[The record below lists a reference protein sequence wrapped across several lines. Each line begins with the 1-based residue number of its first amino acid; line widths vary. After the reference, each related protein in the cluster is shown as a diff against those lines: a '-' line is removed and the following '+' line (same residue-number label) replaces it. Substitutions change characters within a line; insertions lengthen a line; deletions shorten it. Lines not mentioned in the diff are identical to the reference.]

1 MLAPARRA
9 AYRALRAVASGSH
22 DLPSACALED
32 GGLRDPRDR
41 ALMREIV
48 TGTLRWRRRLDH
60 LIEAFA
66 KRTVER
72 IDPEVRTILELSAHQ
87 LLHLDRVPAAAV
99 VDDAVTLT
107 KMVRKTSAAGF
118 VNAVLRGITRRRTNL
133 PLPPRPAPDASVA
146 DQVAYLGITLSH
158 PDWLVARW
166 LDRLGFEDTE
176 RWLLFNNEIPP
187 ACLRVNPLRGPR
199 DGCLAALRA
208 AGVSATPARWAPG
221 AFFVE
226 SGDPQPVTAAGLAF
240 IQDEASQLV
249 ASLVQAGPGARV
261 LDTCAAPGGKTTAI
275 AARMEDDGL
284 IVACD
289 VRPRRMR
296 LLGDTVRLSAAS
308 AIRLVQI
315 GATGPLPVAPI
326 FDWVLVDA
334 PCSGLGT
341 LRRDPDAKWARTAAD
356 LPALVAAQGALLARA
371 AEVVRPGGRLVYATC
386 SSEPEENDGVVRSF
400 LDAHPEFTLID
411 LSQALPAGM
420 PPEVIDRG
428 GVLRT
433 SPHRHGLEAFYGAV
447 LARR

>member
-1 MLAPARRA
+1 
-9 AYRALRAVASGSH
+9 
-22 DLPSACALED
+22 
-32 GGLRDPRDR
+32 
-41 ALMREIV
+41 MREIV

-72 IDPEVRTILELSAHQ
+72 IDPEVRTILELSAYQ

-99 VDDAVTLT
+99 VDDAVNLT

-146 DQVAYLGITLSH
+146 DHVAYLGITLSH
-158 PDWLVARW
+158 PDWLVERW
-166 LDRLGFEDTE
+166 LDRFGFDETE

-187 ACLRVNPLRGPR
+187 ACLRVNPLQGPR
-199 DGCLAALRA
+199 DRCLASIAS
-208 AGVSATPARWAPG
+208 AGVSVTPARWAPG
-221 AFFVE
+221 ALMVE

-249 ASLVQAGPGARV
+249 AALVQASPGARV

-275 AARMEDDGL
+275 AARMADDGL

-296 LLGDTVRLSAAS
+296 LLGETVRLSAAS
-308 AIRLVQI
+308 AIRLVQV
-315 GATGPLPVAPI
+315 GPTGPLPVAPV

-386 SSEPEENDGVVRSF
+386 SSEPEENDGVVSSF
-400 LDAHPEFTLID
+400 LDAHPEFTLVD
-411 LSQALPAGM
+411 LSQALPAGI

>member
-1 MLAPARRA
+1 MLAPARGA
-9 AYRALRAVASGSH
+9 AYRALRAVAAGSH

-32 GGLRDPRDR
+32 AALRDPRDR

-48 TGTLRWRRRLDH
+48 TGTLRWKRRLDH
-60 LIEAFA
+60 LLEAFA
-66 KRTVER
+66 NRTIER
-72 IDPEVRTILELSAHQ
+72 IDPEVLTILELSAHQ

-99 VDDAVTLT
+99 VDDAVNLT

-118 VNAVLRGITRRRTNL
+118 VNAVLRSVARHRTNL
-133 PLPPRPAPDASVA
+133 PLPPRPSPDAPVT

-158 PDWLVARW
+158 PDWLVERW
-166 LDRLGFEDTE
+166 LDRFGFDETE
-176 RWLLFNNEIPP
+176 CWLLFNNEIPR
-187 ACLRVNPLRGPR
+187 ACLRINPLQSPR
-199 DGCLAALRA
+199 DRCLASIAS
-208 AGVSATPARWAPG
+208 AGVSVTQARWAAG
-221 AFFVE
+221 ALIVE

-249 ASLVQAGPGARV
+249 AALVQAGPGARV

-315 GATGPLPVAPI
+315 GPTGPLPVAPV

-356 LPALVAAQGALLARA
+356 LPALVSAQGVLLARA

-386 SSEPEENDGVVRSF
+386 SSEPEENDGVVSSF
-400 LDAHPEFTLID
+400 LDAHPEFTLVD
-411 LSQALPAGM
+411 LSQALPAGI
-420 PPEVIDRG
+420 PPEVIDWG

>member
-1 MLAPARRA
+1 MLAPARGA
-9 AYRALRAVASGSH
+9 AYRALRAVAAGSH

-32 GGLRDPRDR
+32 GALADPRDR

-48 TGTLRWRRRLDH
+48 TGTLRWKRRLDH

-66 KRTVER
+66 KRKVDR

-99 VDDAVTLT
+99 VDDAVNLT

-118 VNAVLRGITRRRTNL
+118 VNAVLRAIARRGTNL
-133 PLPPRPAPDASVA
+133 PLPPRPAPGAGVQ
-146 DQVAYLGITLSH
+146 DQIAYLGITLSH
-158 PDWLVARW
+158 PDWLVERW
-166 LDRLGFEDTE
+166 LARVGFDETE
-176 RWLLFNNEIPP
+176 CWLLFNNEVPP
-187 ACLRVNPLRGPR
+187 ACLRVNPLQGTRER
-199 DGCLAALRA
+199 CLEQLAA
-208 AGVSATPARWAPG
+208 AGVSVTPARWAAG
-221 AFFVE
+221 AFIVE
-226 SGDPQPVTAAGLAF
+226 SGDPQLVTAAGLVF

-249 ASLVQAGPGARV
+249 ATLVQAGPGARV

-315 GATGPLPVAPI
+315 GQTGPLPFAPF
-326 FDWVLVDA
+326 FDWVRVDA

-356 LPALVAAQGALLARA
+356 LPALVAAQGTLLARA

-386 SSEPEENDGVVRSF
+386 SSEPEENDGVVSSF
-400 LDAHPEFTLID
+400 LDAHPDFTQVD
-411 LSQALPAGM
+411 LSQNLPDGI
-420 PPEVIDRG
+420 PPDVIDAG

-433 SPHRHGLEAFYGAV
+433 SPPRHGLEAFYGAV

>member
-1 MLAPARRA
+1 MLAPARGA
-9 AYRALRAVASGSH
+9 AYRALRVVAAGSH

-32 GGLRDPRDR
+32 TALPDSRDR

-48 TGTLRWRRRLDH
+48 SGTLRWRRRIDH

-66 KRTVER
+66 MRKVGR

-99 VDDAVTLT
+99 VDDAVNLT
-107 KMVRKTSAAGF
+107 KIVRKTSAAGF
-118 VNAVLRGITRRRTNL
+118 VNAVLRGMARRRTNL
-133 PLPPRPAPDASVA
+133 PVPPRPIPGAPVS

-158 PDWLVARW
+158 PDWLVERW

-176 RWLLFNNEIPP
+176 RWLLFNNEVPA
-187 ACLRVNPLRGPR
+187 ACLRVNALHGTRER
-199 DGCLAALRA
+199 CLERLAS
-208 AGVSATPARWAPG
+208 AGVSVTPARWAAG
-221 AFFVE
+221 ALIVE
-226 SGDPQPVTAAGLAF
+226 SGDPQPVTSAGFAF
-240 IQDEASQLV
+240 VQDEASQLV
-249 ASLVQAGPGARV
+249 AALVQATPGARV

-275 AARMEDDGL
+275 AAHMEDQGL
-284 IVACD
+284 VVACD

-308 AIRLVQI
+308 VVRLVQI
-315 GATGPLPVAPI
+315 GHSGPLPFAPV

-400 LDAHPEFTLID
+400 LDGHPAFALVD
-411 LSQALPAGM
+411 LSQALPAGISSDI
-420 PPEVIDRG
+420 IDTG

-433 SPHRHGLEAFYGAV
+433 SPPRHGLDAFYGAV